1 MLAGEKIRLYPN
13 KKQQDLL
20 DQMFGNDRFLWNK
33 MLDMMNKRYQN
44 NSDLPFLGK
53 FKLNYLLKVLK
64 QEYQFLKVSDSSS
77 LQVVNEYL
85 TNAWQKFFKHPD
97 KSGKPHFHSRKFA
110 RQSYTGKSTIKVLAK
125 HYLRLPKLG
134 VIKTS
139 KTGRLQDVK
148 IKRYTVLRDSA
159 NRYYLSL
166 IIDIQLKKPFVK
178 NKQKVGIDV
187 GIKDLAILS
196 NGIKLPSFHSDLEN
210 KVRLWQRKYN
220 RRLNLA
226 KRLAMQDKHKKVLLP
241 RTVDSFHGWQKAKAY
256 KAKLQSKIANQRKD
270 YLQKATTF
278 LVKNYDVIVIEDLRV
293 KNMIKNHHLAKSI
306 ANASW
311 SMFRKMLEYKCQWY
325 GKQLIVVNPK
335 NTSRICSHCSYNS
348 EPKPLNV
355 REWTC
360 PKCKTYHDRDINA
373 AVNILNRGL
382 ALNKKTA

>member
-1 MLAGEKIRLYPN
+1 MLAGERIRLYPN
-13 KKQQDLL
+13 KGQQDLL

-53 FKLNYLLKVLK
+53 FKLNYLLKALK

-134 VIKTS
+134 IIKTS
-139 KTGRLQDVK
+139 KTGRLRDTK
-148 IKRYTVLRDSA
+148 IKRYTVLRDPA

-166 IIDIQLKKPFVK
+166 IIDIPLKKPFVK
-178 NKQKVGIDV
+178 TKQKVGIDV

-196 NGIKLPSFHSDLEN
+196 NGVKLPSFHSDLEN

-220 RRLNLA
+220 RRLNSA

-278 LVKNYDVIVIEDLRV
+278 LVRNYDVIVIEDLRI

-311 SMFRKMLEYKCQWY
+311 SMFRRMLTYKCQWY
-325 GKQLIVVNPK
+325 GKQLIIVNPK
-335 NTSRICSHCSYNS
+335 NTSRICSHCGYNDG
-348 EPKPLNV
+348 PKPLNI

-382 ALNKKTA
+382 ASTK

>member
-196 NGIKLPSFHSDLEN
+196 NGVKLPSFHSDLEN

-226 KRLAMQDKHKKVLLP
+226 KRLSMQDKHKKILLP
-241 RTVDSFHGWQKAKAY
+241 RTVDSFNGWQKAKAY
-256 KAKLQSKIANQRKD
+256 KAKLQSKIVHQRND

-278 LVKNYDVIVIEDLRV
+278 LVRNYDVIVIEDLRV

-311 SMFRKMLEYKCQWY
+311 SMFRTMLEYKCQWY
-325 GKQLIVVNPK
+325 GKELIIVNPK

-348 EPKPLNV
+348 GPKTLDV
-355 REWTC
+355 REWAC
-360 PKCKTYHDRDINA
+360 PKCNAYHDRDINA

-382 ALNKKTA
+382 TSIK

>member
-1 MLAGEKIRLYPN
+1 MLAGERIRLYPN
-13 KKQQDLL
+13 KRQQDLL

-53 FKLNYLLKVLK
+53 FKLNYLLKALK

-148 IKRYTVLRDSA
+148 IKRHTVLRDSA

-166 IIDIQLKKPFVK
+166 IIDIPLKKPFAK
-178 NKQKVGIDV
+178 TKQRVGIDV

-226 KRLAMQDKHKKVLLP
+226 KRLAMQDKHKKVLSP
-241 RTVDSFHGWQKAKAY
+241 RTVDSFNGWQKAKAY

-311 SMFRKMLEYKCQWY
+311 SMFRRMLTYKCQWY

-335 NTSRICSHCSYNS
+335 NTSRICSHCGYNDG
-348 EPKPLNV
+348 PKPLNI

>member
-1 MLAGEKIRLYPN
+1 MLKGITLKLYPN

>member
-1 MLAGEKIRLYPN
+1 MLAGERIRLYPN
-13 KKQQDLL
+13 KGQQDLL
-20 DQMFGNDRFLWNK
+20 DQIFGNDRFLWNK

-85 TNAWQKFFKHPD
+85 TNTWLKFFKHQD

-226 KRLAMQDKHKKVLLP
+226 KRLAMQDKHKEQV
-241 RTVDSFHGWQKAKAY
+241 RTY
-256 KAKLQSKIANQRKD
+256 KIAISEILKKD
-270 YLQKATTF
+270 KVRAF
-278 LVKNYDVIVIEDLRV
+278 IVYC
-293 KNMIKNHHLAKSI
+293 
-306 ANASW
+306 
-311 SMFRKMLEYKCQWY
+311 LENEIQ
-325 GKQLIVVNPK
+325 
-335 NTSRICSHCSYNS
+335 
-348 EPKPLNV
+348 
-355 REWTC
+355 
-360 PKCKTYHDRDINA
+360 
-373 AVNILNRGL
+373 ILEI
-382 ALNKKTA
+382 

>member
-256 KAKLQSKIANQRKD
+256 KAKLQSEIANQRKD